1 MSTKNKSIS
10 ESFFLF
16 IINNFKIAIL
26 IFILPQIIL
35 FFYERTVESENC
47 LGSVGII
54 VSKSVTNNKIFDEVF
69 IENLDVQSLNNTV
82 VFGRNIV
89 VKGNKKIDCKNTYNE
104 LKKRTKII
112 NKMIE
117 DFYLTKLTDEE
128 RARFAGPLLF
138 NIIGGKK
145 IQFAKLSPLDLEI
158 FKNKE
163 QTKRRVY
170 LFILSIIIL
179 IVYYTSQNFRKFKNY
194 L

>member
-1 MSTKNKSIS
+1 MSTKKKSIS

-16 IINNFKIAIL
+16 IINNFKIVIL

-47 LGSVGII
+47 LGSVRII

-89 VKGNKKIDCKNTYNE
+89 VKGNKKIDCENTYIQ

-117 DFYLTKLTDEE
+117 DFYFTKLTDEE
-128 RARFAGPLLF
+128 RSRFAGPLLF

-145 IQFAKLSPLDLEI
+145 IQFAKLTPLDLEI

-163 QTKRRVY
+163 QTKRKVY

>member
-1 MSTKNKSIS
+1 MNTKKKSFS

-16 IINNFKIAIL
+16 IIKNFKIAIL

-47 LGSVGII
+47 LGSVKII

-69 IENLDVQSLNNTV
+69 VENLDILSLNNTQI
-82 VFGRNIV
+82 FGRNLVI
-89 VKGNKKIDCKNTYNE
+89 KGNKKIDCKNTYNE
-104 LKKRTKII
+104 LKKRTMII

-117 DFYLTKLTDEE
+117 DFYLTQLTEEE
-128 RARFAGPLLF
+128 RSRFAGPLLF
-138 NIIGGKK
+138 NNIGGKK
-145 IQFAKLSPLDLEI
+145 IQFAKLSSLDLEI

-163 QTKRRVY
+163 QTKRKVY

-179 IVYYTSQNFRKFKNY
+179 IFYYISQNFRKFKNY